1 METIRPTCSFY
12 HQNSPEEFEV
22 PFRIK
27 GFYFDATYRLSKLMR
42 YDFEIQYKKRK
53 ENIVADTL
61 SRVNSTK
68 LLCMAL
74 QAANQSLLQQIKNVG
89 QQDNA
94 L

>member
-1 METIRPTCSFY
+1 
-12 HQNSPEEFEV
+12 
-22 PFRIK
+22 
-27 GFYFDATYRLSKLMR
+27 MR